1 MDRKSILILLAI
13 LLLLGL
19 AFGCSS
25 ANTFSSLLGIGG
37 NEVQVTINSDLID
50 EADRMD
56 IDYVDLRF
64 YRSTDDGREL
74 VRTER
79 LDMTER
85 QSFRVDGLTEGSI
98 SITAVLPD
106 GDSTDVRTTGDG
118 HIASGDV
125 LVVVFPDSE
134 NPYWSVA

>member
-1 MDRKSILILLAI
+1 MDRKTLLILLAI

-19 AFGCSS
+19 AFGCSG

-37 NEVQVTINSDLID
+37 NEVQVSINPDLID
-50 EADRMD
+50 EADRMG

-74 VRTER
+74 VHTER
-79 LDMTER
+79 LDMTDR
-85 QSFRVDGLTEGSI
+85 QTFRVDGLTEGSI

-106 GDSTDVRTTGDG
+106 GDDTTVRTTGDG
-118 HIASGDV
+118 HISSGEV